1 MSIGITTM
9 TGMNYGSALQAYSL
23 QQAFRK
29 LGVDSYT
36 IQLRPRRYLLNFFRK
51 YFFPNDEWNF
61 RTRMWRLKSD
71 IIYSHK
77 SNLIK
82 KFWRENTF
90 SHYYRSRSHLKKGE
104 GATKVL
110 LAGSDQIWNPAYIPN
125 YLYYLM
131 FANQNSILYSYAVS
145 LATDV
150 INEDAASFYRDRL
163 KAFSGVSV
171 REQTGKVLLSECI
184 ESEIR
189 VDLDPIF
196 LFEKE
201 YWDSFA
207 SDRFKGQKYIF
218 LYVIKPNLEL
228 CNTIKQIAAQY
239 NLLVYYIGDFSA
251 KTVGVS
257 DINDASVQ
265 DFLSLIKNS
274 AAVVTNS
281 FHATAFSILMNKQ
294 FFSYVPPLSGSR
306 IRDVLDTFDLV
317 DQIVDEDSVNERIER
332 YLAGDR
338 EIDYSKV
345 NPIIEEKRV
354 NSLDY
359 LRQIAEVDKCT

>member
-1 MSIGITTM
+1 MAIGITTM

-23 QQAFRK
+23 QTTFQNF
-29 LGVDSYT
+29 GVDSYT
-36 IQLRPRRYLLNFFRK
+36 IQLRPRSYLLNFLRK

-61 RTRMWRLKSD
+61 RTRMWRFKSD

-77 SNLIK
+77 SKLIK
-82 KFWRENTF
+82 KFWDENTF
-90 SHYYRSRSHLKKGE
+90 THYYHSRSHLKKGE
-104 GATKVL
+104 ESTKVL

-150 INEDAASFYRDRL
+150 INKDAALFYRDRL
-163 KAFSGVSV
+163 KSFSGVSV

-184 ESEIR
+184 ENEIR

-196 LFEKE
+196 LLEKE

-207 SDRFKGQKYIF
+207 SDRFKDQKYIF

-228 CNTIKQIAAQY
+228 CSTIKKIAAQY
-239 NLLVYYIGDFSA
+239 NLRIYYIGDFSA
-251 KTVGVS
+251 KRVGVS
-257 DINDASVQ
+257 DINNASVE
-265 DFLSLIKNS
+265 DFLSLIKYAS
-274 AAVVTNS
+274 AVVTNS

-306 IRDVLDTFDLV
+306 IRDVLDTFDLMG
-317 DQIVDEDSVNERIER
+317 QIIDEDSVNESIDR
-332 YLAGDR
+332 YLSGDR
-338 EIDYSKV
+338 GIDYSKV
-345 NPIIEEKRV
+345 NPIIAEKRV
-354 NSLDY
+354 NSLEY